1 MRKERKNSTNNNSH
15 RQTTRHQQWMK
26 RKEEMIKKKVPT
38 VTIYPNWIWWRKWI
52 ICVLDAVARLC
63 TFFSSCFIYL
73 FFPLLLLFLLLFKF
87 LLQPSWWT
95 QYMRQQAEKNYIKSR
110 KFCNTIPSS
119 TPFRPGQVE
128 YFAVTKTTKK
138 NHNNGIAQ
146 AIKHITTCVPY
157 TLSSSHSIF

>member
-1 MRKERKNSTNNNSH
+1 MRNERKNSTNNNSH

-87 LLQPSWWT
+87 LLQPSWRT
-95 QYMRQQAEKNYIKSR
+95 QYRAASKKKNYIKSR

-119 TPFRPGQVE
+119 TPLRPGQVE
-128 YFAVTKTTKK
+128 YFTVTKTTK